1 MKQAIQLVTFDLGAE
16 SGRAILGSFDGDR
29 LTLEEVYRFPNGPVN
44 ILGNL
49 HWDVLRLFSEIKQGL
64 ALCAQRSGG
73 RLAAI
78 GLDTW
83 GVDFALL
90 DRNDSL
96 LGNPYHYRDRRTD
109 GMMEEAFRLIPRQEI
124 FAETGIQFMQ
134 INSLF
139 QLFSMVVH
147 RSPLL
152 EVAETFLMMPDLFNF
167 WLTGRKV
174 CEFTD
179 ATTTQFYNPRS
190 GGWSRPIF
198 EKLGLP
204 SHIMPEVVPPGTVLG
219 PLMPVVAEEAGMKKQ
234 VEVIAPACHDTGAAV
249 AAVPAEGGNFA
260 YISSGT
266 WCIPGVELTEPLI
279 TEQSLEYNFT
289 NEGGVNG
296 TFRFLKNVMG
306 LWLVQECKRVWER
319 GGEELSYDQLIEMAA
334 AAKPLVS
341 LLDPDYSGFLSPGDM
356 PGRIQDYCRQ
366 TGQVVPEEKGAIV
379 RCALESLALK
389 YRLTI
394 EKMEEI
400 LGYRLETIHIVG
412 GGTRNKLLC
421 QFTAD
426 ATGRPVTGGPVEATA
441 AGNLIMQALAL
452 GHVSSLAEGR
462 ALIRRSF
469 PLDSYEPRGRQL
481 WDEACPR
488 FLRLLELRNPPES
501 G

>member
-1 MKQAIQLVTFDLGAE
+1 
-16 SGRAILGSFDGDR
+16 
-29 LTLEEVYRFPNGPVN
+29 
-44 ILGNL
+44 
-49 HWDVLRLFSEIKQGL
+49 VLRLFSEIKQGL
-64 ALCAQRSGG
+64 ALCAQRSDGN
-73 RLAAI
+73 LVSI

-90 DRNDSL
+90 DRQDSL

-109 GMMEEAFRLIPRQEI
+109 GMMEEAFRHISRREI
-124 FAETGIQFMQ
+124 FDESGIQFMQ
-134 INSLF
+134 INSIF

-147 RSPLL
+147 DSPLL

-198 EKLGLP
+198 EKLKMPL
-204 SHIMPEVVPPGTVLG
+204 HIMPEVVPPGTVLG
-219 PLMPVVAEEAGMKKQ
+219 PLLPAVAEEVGVKQ
-234 VEVIAPACHDTGAAV
+234 LDVIAPACHDTGAAV
-249 AAVPAEGGNFA
+249 AAVPAEGEKFA

-279 TEQSLEYNFT
+279 TDQSLKYNFT

-306 LWLVQECKRVWER
+306 LWLIQESKRTWER
-319 GGEELSYDQLIEMAA
+319 GGEEFSYDQLIEMATA
-334 AAKPLVS
+334 AEPLVS
-341 LLDPDYSGFLSPGDM
+341 LVDPDYGEFLSPGDM
-356 PGRIQDYCRQ
+356 PSRIQDFCRQ

-394 EKMEEI
+394 ENMEEI
-400 LGYRLETIHIVG
+400 LGYRLEKIHIVG

-441 AGNLIMQALAL
+441 IGNLIMQALAL
-452 GHVSSLAEGR
+452 GRINSLEEGR
-462 ALIRRSF
+462 ALIRHSF
-469 PLDSYEPRGRQL
+469 PLDIYEPRDRQV
-481 WDEACPR
+481 WDEAYPR
-488 FLRLLELRNPPES
+488 FLRLLQPVY
-501 G
+501 